1 MNKELKLKDVWYWG
15 SNFALLGTAS
25 LSMYL
30 DNPIPMLLVALPLIM
45 LDRAYFVPVLM
56 FIACIE
62 GSFSSEDSSSQAESW
77 AIMALTPIFIF
88 DFFHHNKVKVP
99 TKFVIIFIVF
109 LFFVLFGAIVYKM
122 HPYIQSSLIPV
133 FGKKAVSSSA
143 LYIKIVMKT
152 LKLGFFFMYLKT
164 LINKDKTLLYRS
176 LTIIKDLAPYLMFCI
191 LVDMVLFGARTSQF
205 DTLHFGE
212 AKHGDFT
219 ANLCALGIFLYVGI
233 FEEKTSWFKRMA
245 NLAGLGFLLYMIM
258 ELASRNGLLCF
269 ILIAGFGGLMAIWNR
284 NVAFKTTLIVTA
296 VSAFVVVLYLF
307 KDSPTIERLIYYQ
320 EERAGGDRLAYWL
333 GGALALEEEP
343 LFGLGGDESSSA
355 YAVGKYGTDVTD
367 HVMHNTFLEFAV
379 EYGLI
384 GVAFYICF
392 VCLILYHSYKNFMFA
407 MKYNNMLIAVP
418 SVSYF
423 ISIFAGLFVSR
434 VWESTLWY
442 NTLLVFAVY
451 VLFRMPVEKA
461 VKNRKAYLI
470 HGLPDP
476 MLNPSLAIQPG

>member
-1 MNKELKLKDVWYWG
+1 MNKDLKLKDVWYWG

-25 LSMYL
+25 ISMYL
-30 DNPIPMLLVALPLIM
+30 DNPIPMLVVALPLIM

-77 AIMALTPIFIF
+77 AIMALTPIFLF
-88 DFFHHNKVKVP
+88 DFFHHNKIKVP
-99 TKFVIIFIVF
+99 TKFVLFFIVF
-109 LFFVLFGAIVYKM
+109 LFFVIFGAIVYKM
-122 HPYIQSSLIPV
+122 HPYISQALIPI
-133 FGKKAVSSSA
+133 FGKKAIASST
-143 LYIKIVMKT
+143 LYMKIIMKS
-152 LKLGFFFMYLKT
+152 LKLGFFFFYLKT
-164 LINKDKTLLYRS
+164 LINKDKGLLYRAF
-176 LTIIKDLAPYLMFCI
+176 TITKDLVPYLMGCI
-191 LVDMVLFGARTSQF
+191 MVDMVLFGARSSQF

-219 ANLCALGIFLYVGI
+219 ANLNAIGIFLYIGI
-233 FEEKTSWFKRMA
+233 FELKTSWYKRMV
-245 NLAGLGFLLYMIM
+245 NLMALGFLFYMIM

-269 ILIAGFGGLMAIWNR
+269 ILLAGFGGLMGIWNR
-284 NVAFKTTLIVTA
+284 NLAFKSIVV
-296 VSAFVVVLYLF
+296 VSAVAVMGVGLYLF

-320 EERAGGDRLAYWL
+320 EERGGGDRLAYWL
-333 GGALALEEEP
+333 GGAMALQEEP
-343 LFGLGGDESSSA
+343 LFGLGGDEASSA

-392 VCLILYHSYKNFMFA
+392 VSLILYHAYKNFMFG
-407 MKYNNMLIAVP
+407 MKYNDMLIAAP
-418 SVSYF
+418 SVAYF

-434 VWESTLWY
+434 IWESTLWY

-451 VLFRMPVEKA
+451 ILFRMPVEKA
-461 VKNRKAYLI
+461 ERNRKAYLI

-476 MLNPSLAIQPG
+476 MLNPALAIQPG